1 MDLKTTIGKHI
12 DRVVETTK
20 KGKAKPGDANDEKDG
35 KREKWSEEFCAH
47 FAKHCQSKFPG
58 KSKSEKD
65 VIKFC
70 RRTSSAR
77 CCGGTTGL
85 SSCGRWRR
93 IREDRALLV
102 KCDGVCSRAF

>member
-70 RRTSSAR
+70 RANIK
-77 CCGGTTGL
+77 CEVL
-85 SSCGRWRR
+85 RR
-93 IREDRALLV
+93 HDGAELMWEMEED
-102 KCDGVCSRAF
+102 S